1 MNTTSTVTPISE
13 TPKQPQQRQTAKDII
28 AANVKSLIEQ
38 LEAGHSDALTAYLD
52 AMSRFHNYSFGN
64 ILEIARQRPTATRVA
79 GLYAWNQLGRKVKK
93 GEKGI
98 RILAPIVGIKRKKDE
113 EASKDITKQNT
124 RVLVGFRNA
133 YVFDVE
139 QTEGAELPTL
149 REMTGTVGEN
159 RDRLVSFIEAQGIE
173 LSFTE
178 KIAPALGMSY
188 GGKIAILP
196 GQSEAE
202 EFSTLVH
209 ELAHEMLHKAERRT
223 TTTKVV
229 RETEAEAIAFVI
241 GKAVGL
247 ETGSASADY
256 IQLYHGNA
264 SLLAESL
271 EVIQQTSGVI
281 LAALQPPTAAE
292 AEMRPSTAKTPPS
305 TPPPELA
312 STFGL
317 QPLGSQSGTSS
328 HLALSTLQDLPNK
341 RKVQMPLG
349 LTVGNRLSCRK
360 RSNVGLSRCVSMREV
375 ASGAVHSR
383 IAVSGRCT
391 Q

>member
-1 MNTTSTVTPISE
+1 MNTASTVTPISE
-13 TPKQPQQRQTAKDII
+13 NPKQPQQRQTAKDII

-64 ILEIARQRPTATRVA
+64 ILEIARQSADRNPRCWTVRMEPARPEGEERRERAFGFSRPSSASSARRTRKPQRTSPSRTPA
-79 GLYAWNQLGRKVKK
+79 FW
-93 GEKGI
+93 
-98 RILAPIVGIKRKKDE
+98 LAS
-113 EASKDITKQNT
+113 AM
-124 RVLVGFRNA
+124 
-133 YVFDVE
+133 
-139 QTEGAELPTL
+139 PTFSTWSRPKAQSFPAL

-247 ETGSASADY
+247 ETGTASADY
-256 IQLYHGNA
+256 INLYHGNA
-264 SLLAESL
+264 SLLIESL

-292 AEMRPSTAKTPPS
+292 AEMPDA
-305 TPPPELA
+305 ELA
-312 STFGL
+312 
-317 QPLGSQSGTSS
+317 
-328 HLALSTLQDLPNK
+328 
-341 RKVQMPLG
+341 KV
-349 LTVGNRLSCRK
+349 
-360 RSNVGLSRCVSMREV
+360 
-375 ASGAVHSR
+375 A
-383 IAVSGRCT
+383 
-391 Q
+391 